1 MQYDVTHARL
11 PGLESRGGAS
21 RRLPR
26 SLPLPTVLAFSL
38 SLSLSLS
45 LSHSKPFDRLR
56 PSSLGRLSRATV
68 RRLHRSGGSDAK
80 FPANPTNLSQPNIG
94 R

>member
-38 SLSLSLS
+38 SLSLFL
-45 LSHSKPFDRLR
+45 LTVFYMLYPRAVCLLVHFDRRSSTSRAR
-56 PSSLGRLSRATV
+56 PS
-68 RRLHRSGGSDAK
+68 
-80 FPANPTNLSQPNIG
+80 I
-94 R
+94 

>member
-26 SLPLPTVLAFSL
+26 SLPLVPLFRLSLFLRFSRSEPRSHRLRRTSLARL
-38 SLSLSLS
+38 SLSLSLER
-45 LSHSKPFDRLR
+45 H
-56 PSSLGRLSRATV
+56 ACIEA
-68 RRLHRSGGSDAK
+68 RRERREVSG
-80 FPANPTNLSQPNIG
+80 
-94 R
+94 